1 MDTLATILDAL
12 DCETLIE
19 VYRKWDGLAPGP
31 LQKTLDL
38 LAENPKDAKKFWLSA
53 NGLRGLQALRFKFY
67 EVTSG
72 QTPDEIKA
80 ETENR
85 KKLES
90 VLAQKSGME
99 IEAIAEALKI

>member
-12 DCETLIE
+12 ECETLIE

-38 LAENPKDAKKFWLSA
+38 LAENPKDAKKFWLSV
-53 NGLRGLQALRFKFY
+53 NGLRGLQALLVKFY

-99 IEAIAEALKI
+99 IEAIADALKI